1 MKKFIYFLLF
11 VALGW
16 LIKLS
21 YDFYH
26 VSQQLDDIQQ
36 VLHKSEQKN
45 ASLNDQLVAV
55 QRQTDEPTSKESKKT
70 TTVDA
75 HIEGISPSVVIK
87 QQLELVQFALQQQQ
101 FIYALEHL
109 TQLNQ
114 SLDHYTLAD
123 TVKQSLHQT
132 INQDIQSIQQFVIA
146 KNGQQAQLDVMIKQ
160 IDQNLVTEL
169 KNNQLSPGKNQP
181 EHFWQK
187 WLQIDV
193 IENNAPELVNRKFIL
208 KETQFRLL
216 LAQQLLSKGQSSEFQ
231 SMLNQAIQQ
240 LDQLPDKSSQKLKQQ
255 VIQLKQIP
263 MLPVPKLSS
272 LAVLG

>member
-36 VLHKSEQKN
+36 VLHKNEQKN

-55 QRQTDEPTSKESKKT
+55 QRQADEPTSKESKKT
-70 TTVDA
+70 ATVDTP
-75 HIEGISPSVVIK
+75 IEGISPSVVIK

-101 FIYALEHL
+101 FVYALEHL

-146 KNGQQAQLDVMIKQ
+146 KNGQQAQLDAMIKQ
-160 IDQNLVTEL
+160 IDQNLIAEL
-169 KNNQLSPGKNQP
+169 KNNQLSPAKNQS

-193 IENNAPELVNRKFIL
+193 VETNAPALVNRKFIL

-216 LAQQLLSKGQSSEFQ
+216 LAQQLLSKGQSSEYQ

-255 VIQLKQIP
+255 LIQLKQIP